1 MLAPVRHTAEGTSNV
16 LLHGE
21 DQCDPELA
29 PVHTTVED
37 TTAVLLHGSGG
48 NSSTTAI
55 SFNMSSPT
63 PGLLQVPAAGRIIVQ
78 QPSAN
83 CSEISID
90 DQKLRSEVR
99 QAKIAYGKRLLQRYR
114 ASKSLTATAVPQ
126 VHQAGGTS
134 TSTLLGVGI
143 TSTANLRTGPYS
155 GVRAAHLLRIDLGE
169 PPTTAGTSAA
179 IHLASSVCAGVN
191 SFSTAGINAALPPR
205 TGIGVHPPTAGLS
218 TAKSMAGSAC
228 AGDTVAVYDFA
239 ADNPDN
245 PFAFNAIYNALRG

>member
-1 MLAPVRHTAEGTSNV
+1 
-16 LLHGE
+16 
-21 DQCDPELA
+21 
-29 PVHTTVED
+29 
-37 TTAVLLHGSGG
+37 
-48 NSSTTAI
+48 
-55 SFNMSSPT
+55 
-63 PGLLQVPAAGRIIVQ
+63 
-78 QPSAN
+78 
-83 CSEISID
+83 
-90 DQKLRSEVR
+90 
-99 QAKIAYGKRLLQRYR
+99 LLQRYR

-143 TSTANLRTGPYS
+143 TSTANLRTGPCS
-155 GVRAAHLLRIDLGE
+155 GARAAHLLRINLGE

-218 TAKSMAGSAC
+218 TAKSMAGSAS